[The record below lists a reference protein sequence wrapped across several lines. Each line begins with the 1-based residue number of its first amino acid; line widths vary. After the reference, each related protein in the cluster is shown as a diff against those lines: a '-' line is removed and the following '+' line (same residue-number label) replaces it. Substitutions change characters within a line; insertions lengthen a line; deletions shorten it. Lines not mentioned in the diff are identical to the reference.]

1 MIIFDLDYFNS
12 ISGTVAHQVDGR
24 GSSAFAAFETVASGE
39 SAFTSIVLENSAYDL
54 PDNRS
59 ASSNVI
65 GKAIASG
72 ENSSANVSSF
82 SAALVQP

>member
-1 MIIFDLDYFNS
+1 MIISDLDYFNS

-24 GSSAFAAFETVASGE
+24 GSSVFAAFETVASGK
-39 SAFTSIVLENSAYDL
+39 SAFTSVVLENSAYDL
-54 PDNRS
+54 PDNKS

-72 ENSSANVSSF
+72 DNSSANVSSF
-82 SAALVQP
+82 SGALVQL